1 MKYRIFQFIETS
13 FMGGTVD
20 TGARKLFTYDF
31 LKMMYPSKTE
41 GEFKEFERISNKPI
55 RQSEINKDGVYL
67 PVERYVYPDR
77 SLMGRFFVR
86 LPKGSKGKYI
96 YMEVK
101 EV

>member
-13 FMGGTVD
+13 FMGGSID
-20 TGARKLFTYDF
+20 TGVRKFFTYDY
-31 LKMMYPSKTE
+31 LKSIYPSKTE
-41 GEFKEFERISNKPI
+41 EEFKEFARISNKPI
-55 RQSEINKDGVYL
+55 RRGEINKDGVYL
-67 PVERYVYPDR
+67 PVERYVYQDR

>member
-1 MKYRIFQFIETS
+1 MKYRIFQCIETS

-20 TGARKLFTYDF
+20 TGARKFFSYNF
-31 LKMMYPSKTE
+31 LENIYPSKTE
-41 GEFKEFERISNKPI
+41 EEFKEFARISNRPI
-55 RQSEINKDGVYL
+55 RQGEINKDGVYL
-67 PVERYVYPDR
+67 PVERYVYQDR

-86 LPKGSKGKYI
+86 LPKSSKGKYI